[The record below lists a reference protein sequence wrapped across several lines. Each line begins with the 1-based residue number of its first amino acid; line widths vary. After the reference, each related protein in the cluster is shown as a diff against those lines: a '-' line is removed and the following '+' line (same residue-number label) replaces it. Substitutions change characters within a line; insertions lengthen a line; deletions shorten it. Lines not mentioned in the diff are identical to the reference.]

1 MKSETTIWLSVVGGV
16 VGLSLLSK
24 MTGAGNPSN
33 LNFTEQGKNMMAISD
48 QDKNVLI
55 SLMHISEAIAYL
67 KLSAEQGAGNAN
79 TLEDAM
85 KKQKRALAFIHK
97 KCPAL
102 KAKGWQ

>member
-1 MKSETTIWLSVVGGV
+1 MKPKTTIWLGVVGGV
-16 VGLSLLSK
+16 VGLSFLST
-24 MTGAGNPSN
+24 MTGAGQSYHV
-33 LNFTEQGKNMMAISD
+33 NFTEEGKNRMATSD
-48 QDKNVLI
+48 QDKNVIL

-67 KLSAEQGAGNAN
+67 KLSSYHDAGNAS
-79 TLEDAM
+79 LLADAK

>member
-1 MKSETTIWLSVVGGV
+1 MERTIWFSVVGGV

-24 MTGAGNPSN
+24 MTGVMESKMS
-33 LNFTEQGKNMMAISD
+33 FTEEGKNMMAVSD

-67 KLSAEQGAGNAN
+67 KIAAENGGGNAN
-79 TLEDAM
+79 VLGDAL
-85 KKQKRALAFIHK
+85 KKQKRALNFIHR
-97 KCPAL
+97 KCPKL